1 MKTRQ
6 WILKREPRGEMSI
19 ADFECREI
27 ELDTASLAE
36 GQVLVRHQAFLC
48 TPAMRGWMSSSRSK
62 YTPAINPGDAV
73 VALAGSVVVA
83 SRNPAP

>member
-6 WILKREPRGEMSI
+6 WILKREPVGGMSI

-27 ELDTASLAE
+27 DLDAASLAE

-48 TPAMRGWMSSSRSK
+48 TPAMRGWIRS
-62 YTPAINPGDAV
+62 
-73 VALAGSVVVA
+73 ALIRSAQRRRIMVCWRTCGNSATRILA
-83 SRNPAP
+83 S